1 MKAEQHSC
9 LCSCSYAHEL
19 FTASEHMVNY
29 LDAQEKEVAGT
40 TYKKLREMVDQIQKC
55 GYFNKGDQP
64 LEQETPE
71 AAPSVTE
78 SKPNK
83 SIEG

>member
-1 MKAEQHSC
+1 
-9 LCSCSYAHEL
+9 
-19 FTASEHMVNY
+19 MVNY

-78 SKPNK
+78 SKSNK
-83 SIEG
+83 SNGGWRNALIQI